1 MLAGLG
7 GGEGQRHMQMVGQG
21 IVNRLDFRVGQ
32 HRLIGAI
39 GLGDAELA
47 CCGLGGFEL
56 ARRDGN
62 DLNIL
67 AFQHAGKD
75 FFHADIGG

>member
-1 MLAGLG
+1 
-7 GGEGQRHMQMVGQG
+7 MVGQRV
-21 IVNRLDFRVGQ
+21 INRLDFRVGQ

-39 GLGDAELA
+39 GLGNAEL
-47 CCGLGGFEL
+47 GGCRLSRFEL
-56 ARRDGN
+56 ARGDGN
-62 DLNIL
+62 DLNIP